1 MAYGGHIG
9 VDGGDITTGRD
20 RSSEILIVAFIQRLR
35 RRMFLTGRQS
45 RRMLGGLGRVIG
57 TDAWS
62 RVAHGLTI
70 PEEDVR
76 RLHYP
81 DQKATQAIIA

>member
-1 MAYGGHIG
+1 
-9 VDGGDITTGRD
+9 
-20 RSSEILIVAFIQRLR
+20 
-35 RRMFLTGRQS
+35 MFLTGRQS
-45 RRMLGGLGRVIG
+45 RRMLGGLVWVIG

-81 DQKATQAIIA
+81 DQKVTQAIIARLASIVHVLPFLRSRNEVE